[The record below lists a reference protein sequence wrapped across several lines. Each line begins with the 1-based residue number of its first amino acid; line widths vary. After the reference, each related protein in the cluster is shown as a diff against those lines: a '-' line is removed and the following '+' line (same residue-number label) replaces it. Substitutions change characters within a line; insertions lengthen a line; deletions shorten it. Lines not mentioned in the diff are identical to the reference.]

1 MANKINR
8 LLLTGAAGGLGK
20 VLRPRVKNMANIVRV
35 SDLAELGSGAAHE
48 ELVRCDLGDFVA
60 MHALVEGVDAIVHL
74 GGISV
79 EGPFEPILNANI
91 VGLHNL
97 YEAARIH
104 GTKRI
109 VFASSN
115 HVIGFYKQT
124 EVIDAS
130 VAPRPDGNYG
140 LSKAFGEQLSRFY
153 FDRYGIE
160 TVCIRIGSSFPKPVD
175 RRMMS
180 SWLSYDDLTELV
192 RCSLFTPNVGHT
204 IVYGASNNMPSWWDN
219 RLAGHLGW
227 APKDSSEPFRAEI
240 EAQPAVAADDPLTIY
255 QGGRF
260 VAQGPHPKFTS
271 SAKS

>member
-8 LLLTGAAGGLGK
+8 LLLTGASGGLGK
-20 VLRPRVKNMANIVRV
+20 VLRPRVKSMANIVRA

-48 ELVRCDLGDFVA
+48 ELVRCDLGDFGA
-60 MHALVEGVDAIVHL
+60 IHALVEGVDAIVHL

-240 EAQPAVAADDPLTIY
+240 EAQPAVAADDPLLIY

-260 VAQGPHPKFTS
+260 VAQGPHPKSAS